1 MTARTQAVRIGLLV
15 LLGLLAVSAIAG
27 AIWVVPTMPME
38 WIKAGPFT
46 DWTIPAIAL
55 GFVGVLAA
63 AAFILVIVEPWAGA
77 LASIVTGLAIV
88 VFEIVEIGV
97 VGWTLSDATL
107 SGFQKSLQ
115 LVFLIVGSA
124 QVLLGAVLWLAT
136 RRSAPPIPLIHPVP
150 A

>member
-1 MTARTQAVRIGLLV
+1 MTPRTQAVRIGLLV
-15 LLGLLAVSAIAG
+15 LNGFVAISAIAG

-38 WIKAGPFT
+38 WIKYGPFT

-63 AAFILVIVEPWAGA
+63 GTFVLVLVRPWAGA
-77 LASIVTGLAIV
+77 LASIVAGAAMVI
-88 VFEIVEIGV
+88 FELVEVGV
-97 VGWTLSDATL
+97 VGWTLTDPTL

-115 LVFLIVGSA
+115 LVYLMVGSA
-124 QVLLGAVLWLAT
+124 QLPLGVALWAST
-136 RRSAPPIPLIHPVP
+136 RRSAPTIPLIHPTP